1 MHLPSFANSLG
12 TAAAILTSISFVPQV
27 LKILKTRNTSG
38 ISLIM
43 YALFVSGVA
52 CWLVWGLMLDQKPVV
67 IANAVTLVLSSA
79 VLILKIRAVLLGREG
94 FWD

>member
-1 MHLPSFANSLG
+1 MIPTEYLG
-12 TAAAILTSISFVPQV
+12 NAAAALTSIAFVPQV

-43 YALFVSGVA
+43 YALFVTGVGL
-52 CWLVWGLMLDQKPVV
+52 WLWWGLLTDARPVV
-67 IANAVTLVLSSA
+67 IANAVTLALSGA
-79 VLILKIRAVLLGREG
+79 VLLLKIRAVLVGREG

>member
-1 MHLPSFANSLG
+1 MIAPEYLG
-12 TAAAILTSISFVPQV
+12 TAAAVLTSIAFVPQV

-52 CWLVWGLMLDQKPVV
+52 CWLAWGLMVNQKPVIV
-67 IANAVTLVLSSA
+67 ANAVTLVLSAS
-79 VLILKIRAVLLGREG
+79 VLLLKIRAVLLGREG
-94 FWD
+94 FWE

>member
-1 MHLPSFANSLG
+1 MTPFSTPDILG
-12 TAAAILTSISFVPQV
+12 AAAAFLTSVAFVPQV

-52 CWLVWGLMLDQKPVV
+52 CWLGWGILTHARPVI
-67 IANAVTLVLSSA
+67 IANAVTLFLSSA
-79 VLILKIRAVLLGREG
+79 VLLLKIRAVLLGREG
-94 FWD
+94 FWE

>member
-1 MHLPSFANSLG
+1 MISPEYLG
-12 TAAAILTSISFVPQV
+12 TAAAVLTSIAFIPQV

-52 CWLVWGLMLDQKPVV
+52 CWLGWGLMVNQKPVI
-67 IANAVTLVLSSA
+67 IANAVTLVLSAS
-79 VLILKIRAVLLGREG
+79 VLLLKIRAVLLGREG
-94 FWD
+94 FWE

>member
-1 MHLPSFANSLG
+1 MTLTDFIGN
-12 TAAAILTSISFVPQV
+12 AAAVLTSVSFVPQV

-43 YALFVSGVA
+43 YALFVTGVA
-52 CWLVWGLMLDQKPVV
+52 CWLWWGLIADARPVI
-67 IANAVTLVLSSA
+67 IANAVTLVLSAS
-79 VLILKIRAVLLGREG
+79 VLLLKVRAVLLGREG

>member
-1 MHLPSFANSLG
+1 MNFTNLLG
-12 TAAAILTSISFVPQV
+12 TSAAILTSVAFVPQV

-43 YALFVSGVA
+43 YTLFVAGVA
-52 CWLVWGLMLDQKPVV
+52 CWLAWGLLMNQTPVV

>member
-1 MHLPSFANSLG
+1 MISTDILG
-12 TAAAILTSISFVPQV
+12 NTAAALTSIAFVPQV

-52 CWLVWGLMLDQKPVV
+52 CWLWWGVLTGARPVI
-67 IANAVTLVLSSA
+67 IANAVTLVLAAS
-79 VLILKIRAVLLGREG
+79 VLLLKIRAVLLGREG
-94 FWD
+94 LWE

>member
-1 MHLPSFANSLG
+1 MTSPTTTDMIGN
-12 TAAAILTSISFVPQV
+12 AAAVLTSIAFVPQV

-52 CWLVWGLMLDQKPVV
+52 LWLWWGTLTGARPVI
-67 IANAVTLVLSSA
+67 IANAVTLALSGA
-79 VLILKIRAVLLGREG
+79 VLLLKIRAVISGREG
-94 FWD
+94 LWD

>member
-1 MHLPSFANSLG
+1 MHLPNFVNALG

-52 CWLVWGLMLDQKPVV
+52 CWLIWGLLVNQTPVV

-79 VLILKIRAVLLGREG
+79 VLLLKIRAVLLGREG

>member
-1 MHLPSFANSLG
+1 MTSTELLG
-12 TAAAILTSISFVPQV
+12 NAAAILTSVSFVPQV

-52 CWLVWGLMLDQKPVV
+52 CWLWWGLLTDARPVI
-67 IANAVTLVLSSA
+67 IANGVTLVLAAS
-79 VLILKIRAVLLGREG
+79 VLLLKVRAVLLGREG

>member
-1 MHLPSFANSLG
+1 MHLPSLINTLG
-12 TAAAILTSISFVPQV
+12 TTAAILTSISFVPQV

-52 CWLVWGLMLDQKPVV
+52 CWLVWGLMLHQTPVV

>member
-1 MHLPSFANSLG
+1 MISSDILG
-12 TAAAILTSISFVPQV
+12 TTAAVLTSIAFVPQV

-52 CWLVWGLMLDQKPVV
+52 CWLGWGLMLDQKPVI

-79 VLILKIRAVLLGREG
+79 VLLLKIRAVLLGREG
-94 FWD
+94 LWE